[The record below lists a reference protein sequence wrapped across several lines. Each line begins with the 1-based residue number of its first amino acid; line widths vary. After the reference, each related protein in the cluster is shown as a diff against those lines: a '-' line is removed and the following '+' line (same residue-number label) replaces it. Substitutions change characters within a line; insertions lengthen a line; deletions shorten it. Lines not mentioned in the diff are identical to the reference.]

1 MNISDI
7 VTLLPIPFDVSE
19 IINSFLFMKW
29 EDIVK
34 KSNMKSIRLI
44 RYASLCCSKSESE
57 SESES
62 KQIYTFQIEDDY
74 EYQTYIYHITFCTNC
89 GNYCREQLRPL
100 IYFKPFKPLSEK
112 IICKCTR

>member
-1 MNISDI
+1 MNISRI
-7 VTLLPIPFDVSE
+7 VTLLPIPLDVSE
-19 IINSFLFMKW
+19 IINSYLFMKW

-44 RYASLCCSKSESE
+44 RYAMCCNKSE

-74 EYQTYIYHITFCTNC
+74 EYQTYIYHISFCTNC

-100 IYFKPFKPLSEK
+100 IYFKPFKPLSKK
-112 IICKCTR
+112 IICNCTR

>member
-19 IINSFLFMKW
+19 IINSYLFMKW

-44 RYASLCCSKSESE
+44 HYA
-57 SESES
+57 
-62 KQIYTFQIEDDY
+62 
-74 EYQTYIYHITFCTNC
+74 
-89 GNYCREQLRPL
+89 
-100 IYFKPFKPLSEK
+100 
-112 IICKCTR
+112 